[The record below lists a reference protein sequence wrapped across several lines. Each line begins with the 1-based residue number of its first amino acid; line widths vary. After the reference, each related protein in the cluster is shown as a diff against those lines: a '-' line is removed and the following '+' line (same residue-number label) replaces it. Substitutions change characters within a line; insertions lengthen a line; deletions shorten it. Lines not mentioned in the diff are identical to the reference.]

1 MKLKF
6 IRYNICFLCVVILTY
21 CGKKTDIPDDNTI
34 PEIDSLPSWSEG
46 YLDIHAINTGNGE
59 CTFFIFPDGT
69 TMLVDAGAALTP
81 PPESLPKPNDSKSPG
96 QWISRYIMHM
106 LKEFPVKKLD
116 YMVLTHF
123 HWDHMGGISAEM
135 PISASG
141 AYQLS
146 GITEVGDNIRF
157 DKVIDRDWPD
167 YKWPLP
173 IDDDKMKN
181 YIKFLNWHV
190 KNRNVVVEQFE
201 AGQNIQLILKKNPAA
216 YTNFEIR
223 NIAVNGYVWTGI
235 ESNVQNHFPE
245 LEELEVADYPP
256 ENACSIAFRISYGDF
271 DYFGGGDISFRGTE
285 SGHAEDQ
292 WKDIEAPIALVTG
305 HVDVFKANHH
315 GNWDANSEKFLSAL
329 QPRVIV
335 IHTWLN
341 NQPAYNTWIRM
352 TSTKTYPDPP
362 DIFVTNILE
371 AKAIELGPE
380 IYKMKSTQGHIV
392 IRVEPGGVKYSIY
405 VLDDS
410 FESYQVKA
418 IHGPY
423 NSR

>member
-167 YKWPLP
+167 YK
-173 IDDDKMKN
+173 
-181 YIKFLNWHV
+181 
-190 KNRNVVVEQFE
+190 
-201 AGQNIQLILKKNPAA
+201 
-216 YTNFEIR
+216 
-223 NIAVNGYVWTGI
+223 
-235 ESNVQNHFPE
+235 
-245 LEELEVADYPP
+245 
-256 ENACSIAFRISYGDF
+256 
-271 DYFGGGDISFRGTE
+271 
-285 SGHAEDQ
+285 
-292 WKDIEAPIALVTG
+292 
-305 HVDVFKANHH
+305 
-315 GNWDANSEKFLSAL
+315 
-329 QPRVIV
+329 
-335 IHTWLN
+335 
-341 NQPAYNTWIRM
+341 
-352 TSTKTYPDPP
+352 
-362 DIFVTNILE
+362 
-371 AKAIELGPE
+371 
-380 IYKMKSTQGHIV
+380 
-392 IRVEPGGVKYSIY
+392 
-405 VLDDS
+405 
-410 FESYQVKA
+410 
-418 IHGPY
+418 
-423 NSR
+423 